1 MSQEPG
7 PPWLGSCCVATLVRS
22 VVKSADP
29 ALSGDLRES
38 CS

>member
-7 PPWLGSCCVATLVRS
+7 PPLARKLLRRYLVRS